1 MKSGIYVHIPFCEQR
16 CHYCA
21 FTVAVSPDHAWEP
34 YAKRVVREIE
44 LSRFSDAPETI
55 FFGGGTP
62 SLIGAELIEAI
73 LAALPAATAG
83 PAAAKEMS
91 LEANPGTLEVAK
103 LEKYRDIGI
112 NRISLGAQSFQDSD
126 LEIAG
131 RIHKVRDII
140 CDFENLRRFGFSNIN
155 IDLIA
160 GLPNQTLPGWK
171 ENLDWLG
178 RLRPEHVS
186 VYMLDVEEHSV
197 WGKKSSRAPHG
208 EEDEEHARFYLE
220 AAERLSDLGYVHY
233 EISNW
238 ALPGFECA
246 HNLKY
251 WTGAAYRGFGVS
263 AHSFDGVSR
272 FWNSSS
278 LKEYAERI
286 DSGLLPI
293 AGREELTRQMR
304 LDEAFLLG
312 LRRIAGFNIWPVAE
326 DLGIQYSSE
335 WFAAVEEMQRTGWI
349 EFDGNVL
356 KLAPA
361 GWLLANGI
369 TEELLWPSLLST
381 SEATP

>member
-1 MKSGIYVHIPFCEQR
+1 MKPGIYVHIPFCEQR

-34 YAKRVVREIE
+34 YAKRIVREIE
-44 LSRFSDAPETI
+44 LSRFRDAPETI

-62 SLIGAELIEAI
+62 SLIRAELIEAI
-73 LAALPAATAG
+73 LAALPSDPSG
-83 PAAAKEMS
+83 PAAKEVS
-91 LEANPGTLEVAK
+91 LEANPGTLQVEK

-112 NRISLGAQSFQDSD
+112 NRISLGAQSFLDRD
-126 LEIAG
+126 LETAG
-131 RIHKVRDII
+131 RLHKVRDII
-140 CDFENLRRFGFSNIN
+140 DDFEALRRCGFSNIN

-160 GLPNQTLPGWK
+160 GLPNQTLPGWR

-186 VYMLDVEEHSV
+186 IYMLDVEEHSV
-197 WGKKSSRAPHG
+197 WGRKSGGVPPG
-208 EEDEEHARFYLE
+208 EEDEEHVQFYLE
-220 AAERLSDLGYVHY
+220 AADRLGSLGYVHY

-238 ALPGFECA
+238 ALPGFECV

-251 WTGAAYRGFGVS
+251 WNGAAYRGFGVS

-278 LKEYAERI
+278 LKDYAEMV
-286 DSGLLPI
+286 DSGTIPV
-293 AGREELTRQMR
+293 AGREALTREMR

-312 LRRIAGFNIWPVAE
+312 LRRISGFDIWRVAE

-335 WFAAVEEMQRTGWI
+335 WFAAVEEMQRAGWI
-349 EFDGNVL
+349 EFNGNVL
-356 KLAPA
+356 KLAPP

-381 SEATP
+381 SEATL